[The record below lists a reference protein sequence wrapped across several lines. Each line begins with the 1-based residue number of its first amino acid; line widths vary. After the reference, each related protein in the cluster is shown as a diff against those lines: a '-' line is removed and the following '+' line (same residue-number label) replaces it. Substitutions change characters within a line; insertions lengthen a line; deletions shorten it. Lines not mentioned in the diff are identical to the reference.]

1 MIFKGPF
8 QDKPFYDSVIESRFY
23 ASHLVSDLQATFPYA
38 RDPRGI
44 FRWLVIPHRAAAK
57 GFAGALAKKVF

>member
-8 QDKPFYDSVIESRFY
+8 QDKPYYDSVIESRFY
-23 ASHLVSDLQATFPYA
+23 VSHLVSDLQATFPYA

-44 FRWLVIPHRAAAK
+44 FRWLVIPHS
-57 GFAGALAKKVF
+57 